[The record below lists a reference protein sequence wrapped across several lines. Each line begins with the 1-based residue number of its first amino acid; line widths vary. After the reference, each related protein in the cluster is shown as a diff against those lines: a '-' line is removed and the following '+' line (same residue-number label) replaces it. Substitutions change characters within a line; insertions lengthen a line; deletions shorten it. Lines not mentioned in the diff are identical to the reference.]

1 MDFES
6 PNQHGTIDTLWA
18 VWTANNGSNVWSA
31 FDPMTGNWICN
42 LWNVPGYSVSFGSP
56 SLTTDAN
63 GNMII
68 YTVNNATKTINR
80 VEQHRSI
87 C

>member
-31 FDPMTGNWICN
+31 FDPFTGNWIC
-42 LWNVPGYSVSFGSP
+42 
-56 SLTTDAN
+56 
-63 GNMII
+63 
-68 YTVNNATKTINR
+68 
-80 VEQHRSI
+80 
-87 C
+87 